1 MLHNTQYSIYM
12 NDVLHWSLVMF
23 LASQKTV
30 EKEILKQAREKDVK
44 IHLLLKQLC
53 LNTVPMDSFE

>member
-1 MLHNTQYSIYM
+1 
-12 NDVLHWSLVMF
+12 MF

>member
-1 MLHNTQYSIYM
+1 
-12 NDVLHWSLVMF
+12 MF

-30 EKEILKQAREKDVK
+30 EKEILKQARAKDVK